1 MLIQSQEESQEIIF
15 PKGSMQKAAND
26 KAEAFL
32 NNQELKN
39 YQKGVQHGIITE
51 QGKTKNNAKDAF
63 DRMKKLFP
71 NKSDEEIANM
81 ILTT

>member
-1 MLIQSQEESQEIIF
+1 MIE
-15 PKGSMQKAAND
+15 QKL
-26 KAEAFL
+26 FL
-32 NNQELKN
+32 NNEELKN
-39 YQKGVQHGIITE
+39 YQKGIQHGIITA

-81 ILTT
+81 ILQLNATTKK